1 MTQRFRAR
9 VTFEEALME
18 PQIDALVE
26 TFSLAPSVS
35 GERLTVEMW
44 SDNSVGVLRRL
55 AAGLHEM
62 ALYAGLP
69 AVKQVRITALRY
81 GPERGDV

>member
-9 VTFEEALME
+9 VTFAEYLGDS
-18 PQIDALVE
+18 QVDALVE

-44 SDNSVGVLRRL
+44 AESSVGVLRRL
-55 AAGLHEM
+55 AVGLDYVQ
-62 ALYAGLP
+62 ATSPGDLP
-69 AVKQVRITALRY
+69 AIKQVRIAALR
-81 GPERGDV
+81 G